1 MLNVLVP
8 VVDKLVKNKLV
19 FFDIAHLFNICY
31 AESGLYS
38 MCPVTALTDP
48 FVRLCLVVSGSSK
61 TLRDQ
66 WNCSVYLI
74 RQVRS
79 VAFAVYFIPKR

>member
-8 VVDKLVKNKLV
+8 DVDKLVKNKLV
-19 FFDIAHLFNICY
+19 FFRQCNLFNICF

-38 MCPVTALTDP
+38 MYPVTSLTDP

-61 TLRDQ
+61 ISRDQ
-66 WNCSVYLI
+66 WDCSVYL
-74 RQVRS
+74 VS
-79 VAFAVYFIPKR
+79 FCCLFYS